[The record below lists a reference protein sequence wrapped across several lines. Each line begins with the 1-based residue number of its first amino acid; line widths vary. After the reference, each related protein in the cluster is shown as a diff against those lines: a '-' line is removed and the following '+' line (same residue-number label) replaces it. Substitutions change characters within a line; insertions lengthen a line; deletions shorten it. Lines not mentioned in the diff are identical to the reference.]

1 MAFCDDSIFD
11 WMSQSQLMP
20 VWEEYPPPFTAYE
33 SFNLELDRYRYFGSI
48 DHRMESNGDEKD
60 SHSSIPFLPLFESSI
75 LKNNELAYV
84 TDADT
89 PSSII
94 PEPFSG
100 TNSGPSSPSNSFHYP
115 KPEIVAE
122 SPPPNRKSRSA
133 MAKLPEFSIDSIP
146 EILESS
152 DFSEDMREEESE
164 VDMSDEEESGRKR
177 KNSFNGSDD
186 GDGKKEDSHPKKRQR
201 TTPEQLEVLE
211 KVYEQ
216 EKLPGSDLR
225 KELAAKL
232 KMTPRRVQVWFQ
244 NKRAKEKRIG
254 VSPK

>member
-1 MAFCDDSIFD
+1 MAYCDDSIFD

-33 SFNLELDRYRYFGSI
+33 SFNLELDRFRYFGSI
-48 DHRMESNGDEKD
+48 DHRLDSNVGDEKEC
-60 SHSSIPFLPLFESSI
+60 HIPFLPLFESSI
-75 LKNNELAYV
+75 LKKNDPAYV
-84 TDADT
+84 TDADP
-89 PSSII
+89 PSRIV

-100 TNSGPSSPSNSFHYP
+100 KNLNSNFVPGSPSNSFHYP
-115 KPEIVAE
+115 KPEIVTE
-122 SPPPNRKSRSA
+122 SPPPNRKRRSD
-133 MAKLPEFSIDSIP
+133 MIPKLPEFSSSLDHLP

-152 DFSEDMREEESE
+152 DFSQEDMREEES
-164 VDMSDEEESGRKR
+164 D
-177 KNSFNGSDD
+177 GSDD
-186 GDGKKEDSHPKKRQR
+186 GENKKEDSHPKKRQR

-225 KELAAKL
+225 KELAVKL

-244 NKRAKEKRIG
+244 NKRAKEKRM
-254 VSPK
+254 VNPK